1 MKELKGHWKKATN
14 PKFLGAWDFEEGSTP
29 VVKILKV
36 TEEEVMNLDGKKEPC
51 IIMYFEGCKPM
62 ILNKTNMKAISKS
75 VGSAKFE
82 DWLNQE
88 VTLFTCQVKAFGD
101 TVDAIRIKPTKPK
114 KKVLPAITPERFA
127 AAIEASKAGK
137 YDAAKL
143 VIQFTLTID
152 QAKEVNNLL
161 NPKTPAK

>member
-1 MKELKGHWKKATN
+1 MEQLKGHWKKATN
-14 PKFLGAWDFEEGSTP
+14 PKFLGSWDFEEGSTP

-62 ILNKTNMKAISKS
+62 ILNKTNMKSISKS

-82 DWLNQE
+82 DWINQE

-114 KKVLPAITPERFA
+114 KKVLPAITPERFE
-127 AAIEASKAGK
+127 AAIAASKAGK

-143 VIQFTLTID
+143 PIQFTLTKD
-152 QAKEVNNLL
+152 QAEEVANVLTFV
-161 NPKTPAK
+161 K

>member
-1 MKELKGHWKKATN
+1 MKQLTGHWKRATGA
-14 PKFLGAWDFEEGSTP
+14 KFLGAWDFEEGSTP
-29 VVKILKV
+29 VVKIEKV

-62 ILNKTNMKAISKS
+62 ILNKTNMKSISKS

-82 DWLNQE
+82 DWLGNE

-127 AAIEASKAGK
+127 AAIEASKAGT
-137 YDAAKL
+137 YDITKL
-143 VIQFTLTID
+143 AVQFTLTKE
-152 QAKEVNNLL
+152 QSKEVVNVL
-161 NPKTPAK
+161 NPAK

>member
-1 MKELKGHWKKATN
+1 MKELTGHWKKATN
-14 PKFLGAWDFEEGSTP
+14 PKFLGAWDLEDGSTP
-29 VVKILKV
+29 VVKIQKV

-62 ILNKTNMKAISKS
+62 ILNKTNIKSISKS
-75 VGSAKFE
+75 VGSSKFE
-82 DWLNQE
+82 DWIGNE

-114 KKVLPAITPERFA
+114 SKAKPVITPERFA
-127 AAIEASKAGK
+127 AAIEAAKAGK

-143 VIQFTLTID
+143 PIQF
-152 QAKEVNNLL
+152 EL
-161 NPKTPAK
+161 NTHQVKALNELKSK